1 MQWKVKKCLIIENHM
16 HFLLKK
22 KFKNSII
29 LKLLKTLLKK
39 NKNFQKI
46 AKVSK
51 KMYSK
56 DANS

>member
-1 MQWKVKKCLIIENHM
+1 M